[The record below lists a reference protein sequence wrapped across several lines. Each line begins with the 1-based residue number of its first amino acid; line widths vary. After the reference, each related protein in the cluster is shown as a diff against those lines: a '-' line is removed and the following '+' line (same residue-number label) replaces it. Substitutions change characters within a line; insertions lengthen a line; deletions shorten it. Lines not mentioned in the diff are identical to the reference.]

1 MVQFIPVLIVAAMT
15 MVLFIPVLIV
25 AAMTMVQFIPV
36 LIAALFHVLLGLL
49 SLGAG
54 HRFLSSFGHYLMSSA
69 SPAVFSFSPIPL
81 SLQFF
86 IIVILMIGAAL
97 IIYRSARTII

>member
-1 MVQFIPVLIVAAMT
+1 MVQFIPVLI
-15 MVLFIPVLIV
+15 I
-25 AAMTMVQFIPV
+25 
-36 LIAALFHVLLGLL
+36 ALFHVLLGLL
-49 SLGAG
+49 LLGAG
-54 HRFLSSFGHYLMSSA
+54 HPFLRTSSFGHYLMSSA

-97 IIYRSARTII
+97 IIYRSARTNRNIT

>member
-1 MVQFIPVLIVAAMT
+1 MVQFIPVLIVA
-15 MVLFIPVLIV
+15 VISVLII

-36 LIAALFHVLLGLL
+36 LIVAFLHVLLGLL

-54 HRFLSSFGHYLMSSA
+54 HPFLRTSSFGHYLMSSA

-97 IIYRSARTII
+97 ITYRSARTNRNIA

>member
-1 MVQFIPVLIVAAMT
+1 MVQFIPVLIVT
-15 MVLFIPVLIV
+15 VISVLII

-36 LIAALFHVLLGLL
+36 LIVAFLHVLLGLL

-54 HRFLSSFGHYLMSSA
+54 HPFLRISSFGHYLMSSA
-69 SPAVFSFSPIPL
+69 SPAVFTFSPIPL

-86 IIVILMIGAAL
+86 IIVILMIGAGL
-97 IIYRSARTII
+97 IIYRSARAII